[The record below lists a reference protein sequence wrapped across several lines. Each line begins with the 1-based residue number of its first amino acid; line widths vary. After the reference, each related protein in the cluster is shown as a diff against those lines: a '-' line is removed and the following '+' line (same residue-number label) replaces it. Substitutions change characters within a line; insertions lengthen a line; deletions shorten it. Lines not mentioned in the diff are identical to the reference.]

1 MSTTA
6 AQQSLIEQILHAV
19 EQDDFALPTLPNV
32 ALKIREL
39 LDDPNVSADQ
49 IVSVLSSDP
58 VISSQI
64 IRSANS
70 AAYSGMPQI
79 INVREASLRLG
90 YRQLH
95 NLVISITMN
104 KMFSSNNPA
113 LNQRM
118 KQVWEHSRKVAAMC
132 YVLASRQPDLSPDQA
147 MLAGLMHNIGML
159 PLYVYIEHNRVE
171 IDNESLAI
179 LINKHHRTIGTKL
192 LKNWKFSQEIVD
204 AVAEH
209 ENFQRVSSKGV
220 APDYVDL
227 VMFANLQGSSRAIA
241 VSWDNITAVKRLGM
255 DKEECRTFMAQHAQ
269 RIENVE
275 ILLGMKPRAKPAYPA
290 AATPQNAPKHT
301 QPAAQAAHTA
311 PRKNG
316 GLRSFLSG
324 LWK

>member
-1 MSTTA
+1 MSTAET
-6 AQQSLIEQILHAV
+6 QQALIEQILHAV

-32 ALKIREL
+32 AIKIREL

-70 AAYSGMPQI
+70 AAFSGMPQI
-79 INVREASLRLG
+79 SNVREASLRLG

-95 NLVISITMN
+95 NLVISVTMN

-132 YVLASRQPDLSPDQA
+132 YVLATRQSDLSPDQA

-171 IDNESLAI
+171 IDDESLAV

-192 LKNWKFSQEIVD
+192 LRSWKFSQEIID

-209 ENFQRVSSKGV
+209 EDFQRVSGKGA

-227 VMFANLQGSSRAIA
+227 VMFANLQDSSRAIA
-241 VSWDNITAVKRLGM
+241 VSWDNISAVKRLGM
-255 DKEECRTFMAQHAQ
+255 NKDECRTFMAQHAQ

-275 ILLGMKPRAKPAYPA
+275 ILLGMKPRAKPVIPVKPQDTEKP
-290 AATPQNAPKHT
+290 TPSAPH
-301 QPAAQAAHTA
+301 ATA
-311 PRKNG
+311 PRRNG